1 MGQSYKSAREI
12 QWTNTG
18 TQSWGWPHSLPAS
31 SRSCYFVFGVT
42 LFLAATSPDGVDEEA
57 AATIILGGTMLAC
70 VGALVVA
77 FGLGIAGLWQTE
89 RKKLFALLGI
99 VLSGLGLMA
108 NFLFLLAG
116 LAMS

>member
-1 MGQSYKSAREI
+1 MDEYR
-12 QWTNTG
+12 
-18 TQSWGWPHSLPAS
+18 HSELGLAS
-31 SRSCYFVFGVT
+31 FVTSILTLVLLILVFGIT

-99 VLSGLGLMA
+99 VLSGLGLMP

>member
-1 MGQSYKSAREI
+1 
-12 QWTNTG
+12 
-18 TQSWGWPHSLPAS
+18 
-31 SRSCYFVFGVT
+31 
-42 LFLAATSPDGVDEEA
+42 
-57 AATIILGGTMLAC
+57 
-70 VGALVVA
+70 LVVA

-99 VLSGLGLMA
+99 VLSGLRLMA